1 MNWDGWSLDIE
12 QELVKDKVDAHSHEG
27 EIHNLM
33 ALIDNA
39 IGAATKAN
47 CESTKVCKHSKPY
60 WTKELTTLS
69 VKLR

>member
-12 QELVKDKVDAHSHEG
+12 QDLEIHKVDTLSHKG

-33 ALIDNA
+33 ALIDDA

-47 CESTKVCKHSKPY
+47 CQLKKVCKHSKPY
-60 WTKELTTLS
+60 
-69 VKLR
+69 